1 MKVCIVNKKKFIK
14 NISIIIFSIL
24 FLATIGINKAYS
36 KESIK
41 YKEEYVYNGDTLWSI
56 AEEESKEN
64 KYYKDKDIRNIILDI
79 KKTNNIENSNLEVG
93 QKIIIPTF

>member
-1 MKVCIVNKKKFIK
+1 MKICIVNKKKFIK
-14 NISIIIFSIL
+14 SISIIIFGIL
-24 FLATIGINKAYS
+24 FLVTIGINKAYS

-41 YKEEYVYNGDTLWSI
+41 YKEEYIYSGDTLWSI

-64 KYYKDKDIRNIILDI
+64 KYYKEEDIRNIIFDI
-79 KKTNNIENSNLEVG
+79 KKVNNIENNNLEVG